1 MKKNHLKKIALKGLV
16 TGLLASASLHAAADT
31 QKKPANTNGN
41 STLSSMEDAEGGNY
55 GYHLYSEEDLLL
67 ELTPEG
73 VKQYNSLSPEG
84 KRLARVVASQR
95 CDKQNACK
103 GLNACKTDSHECAGK
118 GDCKG
123 KGKCSFSDK
132 NLAVKV
138 VADKMSQKRSGAL
151 QK

>member
-1 MKKNHLKKIALKGLV
+1 MKKNHLKHLALKGLV
-16 TGLLASASLHAAADT
+16 TGLLASTALNADDT
-31 QKKPANTNGN
+31 SQNKAKPSGTV
-41 STLSSMEDAEGGNY
+41 LSQMEDADGGNF
-55 GYHLYSEEDLLL
+55 GYHLYTEEELLL

-73 VKQYNSLSPEG
+73 IKLYNSLSPEG
-84 KRLARVVASQR
+84 KRLARIVASQR

-103 GLNACKTDSHECAGK
+103 GLNACKTDTNDCAGK

-138 VADKMSQKRSGAL
+138 VADKMAKKRADTL
-151 QK
+151 KNEK